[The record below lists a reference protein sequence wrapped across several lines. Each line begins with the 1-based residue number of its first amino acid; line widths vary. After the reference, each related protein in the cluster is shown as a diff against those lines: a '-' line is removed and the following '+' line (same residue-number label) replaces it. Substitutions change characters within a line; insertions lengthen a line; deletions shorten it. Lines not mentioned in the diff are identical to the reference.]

1 MESFYSVKDFAKILS
16 VHPNTVRK
24 MIHEGRLH
32 PINTGSDK
40 KPTYKIPSDDL
51 VRLMAESFPKQ
62 DEE

>member
-1 MESFYSVKDFAKILS
+1 
-16 VHPNTVRK
+16 